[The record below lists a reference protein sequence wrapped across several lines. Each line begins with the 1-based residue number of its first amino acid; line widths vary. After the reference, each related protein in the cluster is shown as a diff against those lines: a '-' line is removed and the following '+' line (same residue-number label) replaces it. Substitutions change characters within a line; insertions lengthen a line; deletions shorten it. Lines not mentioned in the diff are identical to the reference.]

1 MTADADSQLERVL
14 RQKRA
19 ADWVSPITGVKL
31 ILFGIQLTLIG
42 GFVDGLEVF
51 GLAGFLISLVG
62 LVVR

>member
-1 MTADADSQLERVL
+1 MSTDTDSQLERVL
-14 RQKRA
+14 RAKRA
-19 ADWVSPITGVKL
+19 AGWASPITGVKL

-42 GFVDGLEVF
+42 GFVGGLEVF